1 VYKTNSKPYYKNF
14 PVFSGRNN
22 EEICYVGTD
31 NVPYNK
37 KDILALCR
45 DNSTLAT
52 SLFQQLDGES
62 PKDILLDF
70 VKSKEVKE
78 DTVNLD
84 YEPTAKPLDLS
95 PLLKDKTITTRVQ
108 MVAKIFNEMVNED
121 EHLRNALVNYVQHV
135 FNNRNP
141 AIILN
146 DFGEYEVLRDGRI
159 VDSEDGPNSRAGGN
173 IFPVLGRVVVVDRRG
188 NETVINE

>member
-1 VYKTNSKPYYKNF
+1 
-14 PVFSGRNN
+14 
-22 EEICYVGTD
+22 
-31 NVPYNK
+31 
-37 KDILALCR
+37 
-45 DNSTLAT
+45 
-52 SLFQQLDGES
+52 
-62 PKDILLDF
+62 
-70 VKSKEVKE
+70 
-78 DTVNLD
+78 
-84 YEPTAKPLDLS
+84 
-95 PLLKDKTITTRVQ
+95 